1 MKTPTHSTLH
11 LVLAT
16 LALLTL
22 ALPASLMAQTTY
34 GFTNSV
40 SGTVLW
46 SSVTSSNLW
55 VPSGTP
61 GTNDN
66 VSIRMN
72 YASGA
77 KTFRADGNLQVA
89 NLDLTSGGTSSAP
102 MRFTGINGSSSTLT
116 VTNTINIVSGYI
128 DFTSATTNT
137 VFTVNTAN
145 LNIASPGRLRLGLA
159 NGLTTLNVTGRT
171 TNTGG
176 QIIIQRGDQDI
187 NLGHLD
193 NTGAVDLGNST
204 AYGTNYTVKVSSLSG
219 NIAGSIS
226 NSAAVHTTLEIG
238 ATNNADAS
246 SANLIQDG
254 AGVISLVKKGSGT
267 QTLGNNNTYTGG
279 TTIAGGTLK
288 IGNGGGSGTIA
299 GDIVN
304 NATLEL
310 SRKNLTWSNTITGT
324 GNVRITGDAGGT
336 NIFTNNNSY
345 SGGTEIVSNTLQLG
359 NGGTTGAAGTGAIT
373 NNATLQVNRSDTY
386 TLSNTISGTGNL
398 IKDGTGETILTAL
411 NTYTGNTTVTDG
423 KLTLDNGAGL
433 TFLIGANGVN
443 NSIGG
448 TSTLQ
453 LDGAFT
459 FDLSGADTTYGNTWG
474 IVDMLSL
481 AASYGGTFAVNSTL
495 GAFTNNA
502 NVWSLGSGG
511 NTWSFTEAT
520 GVLTVVP
527 EPHVNLLLALS
538 VLALGILAWKRKTV
552 ASASSR

>member
-1 MKTPTHSTLH
+1 
-11 LVLAT
+11 
-16 LALLTL
+16 
-22 ALPASLMAQTTY
+22 
-34 GFTNSV
+34 
-40 SGTVLW
+40 
-46 SSVTSSNLW
+46 
-55 VPSGTP
+55 
-61 GTNDN
+61 
-66 VSIRMN
+66 
-72 YASGA
+72 
-77 KTFRADGNLQVA
+77 
-89 NLDLTSGGTSSAP
+89 
-102 MRFTGINGSSSTLT
+102 MRFTGNNTSSSTLT